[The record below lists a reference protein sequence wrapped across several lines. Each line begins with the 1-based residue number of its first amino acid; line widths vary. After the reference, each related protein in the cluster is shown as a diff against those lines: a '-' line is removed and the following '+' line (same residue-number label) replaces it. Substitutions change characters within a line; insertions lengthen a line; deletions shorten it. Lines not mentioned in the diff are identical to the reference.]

1 MSDTRSGFVVIVGRP
16 NVGKSTLVNAMVGE
30 KVSITSTRPQTTRSV
45 IRGVLTRSTVDGM
58 AQAVLV
64 DTPGLHKPRTA
75 LGQRTNA
82 MIDRSLSEADVVVAV
97 LAADEP
103 VGPGDRRVADRAGRA
118 GPPVVCVV
126 NKCDVASPDTVAE
139 RLIEASE
146 WDFDAYVPVS
156 ALTADGVTIVIDEIT
171 ARLPAGPL
179 YFAEGEI
186 SDQAERAIV
195 AEIVREK
202 FLDRLHDELPHSL
215 VVIVEDMSERPNGTL
230 YVEARV
236 VVERDSQRG
245 IVIGKGGGLLRTAGA
260 EARAELEARMSTPI
274 YLDLRVTVA
283 KDWQQR
289 PDLLDRFG
297 FGAG

>member
-16 NVGKSTLVNAMVGE
+16 NVGKSTLVNALVGE

-45 IRGVLTRSTVDGM
+45 IRGVLTRSTVDGT

-97 LAADEP
+97 LAADEA
-103 VGPGDRRVADRAGRA
+103 VGPGDRRVADRAGGA

-156 ALTADGVTIVIDEIT
+156 ALTGDGVAIVIDEVT
-171 ARLPAGPL
+171 ARLPSGPL
-179 YFAEGEI
+179 YFSEDET
-186 SDQAERAIV
+186 SDQAEQAIV

-215 VVIVEDMSERPNGTL
+215 VVIVEDMVERDNGTL